1 MIMHE
6 EAKQIFNLPEN
17 EQTPKEKK
25 LLAENPMEIIHMKPA
40 QRKVSWR
47 QISPKQTE
55 IYYPY

>member
-6 EAKQIFNLPEN
+6 EANQIFNLPED

-25 LLAENPMEIIHMKPA
+25 LLAENPMGIIHMKPA

>member
-1 MIMHE
+1 MHE
-6 EAKQIFNLPEN
+6 EANQIFNLPED

-25 LLAENPMEIIHMKPA
+25 LLAENPMGIIHMTPV

>member
-6 EAKQIFNLPEN
+6 EAKQIFNLPVD
-17 EQTPKEKK
+17 EQTPKEEK
-25 LLAENPMEIIHMKPA
+25 LLAENPMGIIHMTPV

>member
-1 MIMHE
+1 MHE

-25 LLAENPMEIIHMKPA
+25 LLAENPMEIIHMKSA